1 MIFSPTAKGRRNATL
16 RMLML
21 VILFVGIGYLFW
33 KNYER
38 SMDTIQTRHV
48 VQDETQSLDREI
60 VQEIVAF
67 SKSLQ
72 QRFGMTLQV
81 KIFEEFVISPRV
93 DSKVIFIGLS
103 PRYKESSVVFP
114 PIMRR
119 ALPGEFVTHITEEHF
134 DEFWQNGNWRQG
146 LVQAL
151 NKIGE
156 EMIKIE
162 KGE

>member
-1 MIFSPTAKGRRNATL
+1 MILSYGAKKRRNYSL

-21 VILFVGIGYLFW
+21 VILFAGVGYLFW

-48 VQDETQSLDREI
+48 VQDETQSMDKEL

-67 SKSLQ
+67 STSLQ

-81 KIFEEFVISPRV
+81 KIFEEFVISPRK
-93 DSKVIFIGLS
+93 DSRVIFIGLS
-103 PRYKESSVVFP
+103 PRYKEHSIVFP
-114 PIMRR
+114 PLMQR
-119 ALPGEFVTHITEEHF
+119 ALPEEFVTHIKEEHF
-134 DEFWQNGNWRQG
+134 HEFWENENWQEG

-162 KGE
+162 KGK